1 MGRFVFRLPDI
12 GEGVAEA
19 EITAWYVNVGDKV
32 GEDQAL
38 CDVLTDKATVDM
50 TSPVAGTIT
59 ALHGTVG
66 EMRPVGAPL
75 VEFEVEGEAPREAGR
90 TAPAQPAPQPVEA
103 KPEKPAPAADEQTAA
118 APVARTSGQ
127 ALAAP
132 AVRARAKTLGIDL
145 ASIAGSGPEGRVTH
159 ADLDAKR
166 GGSAPVSTEPHPAA
180 GHAGGADVT
189 AVPIIGLRRRIAETM
204 AASKRSIP
212 HFGYVEEVDVTA
224 LEDMRARVNAAGGT
238 RLTLLPFFARA
249 VIEAVAGFPQ
259 INAVFDDQ
267 AGVVYQHKAV
277 HLGIATQT
285 PTGLMVAVVRDA
297 EQLSIRALAE
307 AIVKVSGA
315 AKDGSAKREDL
326 SGSTITVSSLG
337 TLGGISAMP
346 VINRPEVAILAPNR
360 LREQVVMRGGVPTAV
375 KVMNVSTAFD
385 HRIVDGF
392 DAASFVAK
400 VKEQLESPGLL
411 LLG

>member
-19 EITAWYVNVGDKV
+19 EITAWYVKPGDKV

-50 TSPVAGTIT
+50 TSPVAGTVT
-59 ALHGTVG
+59 AVHGAVG

-90 TAPAQPAPQPVEA
+90 TASAQPNPTPAEA
-103 KPEKPAPAADEQTAA
+103 TPAAPAETVEPDPPT
-118 APVARTSGQ
+118 PVVRSSGQ

-132 AVRARAKTLGIDL
+132 AVRARAKALGIDL
-145 ASIAGSGPEGRVTH
+145 ASVAGRGPEGRVTH
-159 ADLDAKR
+159 ADLDAQR
-166 GGSAPVSTEPHPAA
+166 GGSAAPLSNEPHPAA
-180 GHAGGADVT
+180 GHAGAADVT

-204 AASKRSIP
+204 AAAKRSIP

-224 LEDMRARVNAAGGT
+224 LEEMRARVNAAGGA

-267 AGVVYQHKAV
+267 AGVLYQHKAV

-307 AIVKVSGA
+307 AIAKVSTA
-315 AKDGSAKREDL
+315 AKDGTAKREDL